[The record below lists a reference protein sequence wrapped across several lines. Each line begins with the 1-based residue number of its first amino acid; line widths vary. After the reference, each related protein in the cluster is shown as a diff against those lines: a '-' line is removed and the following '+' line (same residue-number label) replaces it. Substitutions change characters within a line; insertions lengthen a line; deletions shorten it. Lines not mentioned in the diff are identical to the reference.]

1 MKKIWIVLLVAGSL
15 VTCVTMDTAKWT
27 NDSYVTQLADIES
40 QKWSKVYKQPITGDR
55 FGELAEA
62 HLGPEGFRVVYI
74 NSIGKAVSMG
84 KADFPYPV
92 GTFVMKATFENAGGT
107 MGDLAAY
114 TIMVKRGDSYDP
126 VNGNWEY
133 LLFNPEKEVMAHG
146 KLEMCIDCH
155 AAVADKD
162 YVFSDRRM

>member
-15 VTCVTMDTAKWT
+15 VACVTIDTAKWT

-84 KADFPYPV
+84 KADFPYPNLGYKNYV
-92 GTFVMKATFENAGGT
+92 SSGLSISTFFTYSRT
-107 MGDLAAY
+107 L
-114 TIMVKRGDSYDP
+114 S
-126 VNGNWEY
+126 
-133 LLFNPEKEVMAHG
+133 
-146 KLEMCIDCH
+146 
-155 AAVADKD
+155 
-162 YVFSDRRM
+162 